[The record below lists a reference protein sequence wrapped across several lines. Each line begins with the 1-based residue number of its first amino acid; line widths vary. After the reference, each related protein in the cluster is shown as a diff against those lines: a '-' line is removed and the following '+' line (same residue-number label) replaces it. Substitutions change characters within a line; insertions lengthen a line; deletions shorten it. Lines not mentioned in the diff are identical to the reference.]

1 MRDLSQNIENGA
13 QNSGRQNRYIVKI
26 YCVLENLRGREFLWQ
41 TREFSYNQGARVSFR
56 SGCTQRHH
64 TRGRLC

>member
-1 MRDLSQNIENGA
+1 MRDLSQNIENSA
-13 QNSGRQNRYIVKI
+13 QNSGRQNRSIVKI
-26 YCVLENLRGREFLWQ
+26 YRVVRSCEDTEFLWQ
-41 TREFSYNQGARVSFR
+41 TREFSYNQGAWASR